1 MLDLRLPPSRLP
13 LASGRTER
21 VLSVRVRPYG
31 MGWMANDDR
40 DSAFADLEQRIRAA
54 KGQRNDAGDGDGAD
68 PDRPKMTFGTGLTVG
83 IELVVGVVAGVGI
96 GLALDSWFETRPF
109 LTILL
114 FLLGTAAGM
123 LNAWRH
129 LVRIGMV
136 DPHSRTDQGGKQDR
150 GPD

>member
-1 MLDLRLPPSRLP
+1 
-13 LASGRTER
+13 
-21 VLSVRVRPYG
+21 
-31 MGWMANDDR
+31 MANDDH
-40 DSAFADLEQRIRAA
+40 DPAFADLEQRIRAA
-54 KGQRNDAGDGDGAD
+54 KQKGEPVGEGDGTD
-68 PDRPKMTFGTGLTVG
+68 PDRPKLNFGTGLTVG

-96 GLALDSWFETRPF
+96 GLALDSWLETRPF

-136 DPHSRTDQGGKQDR
+136 DPKGDGGGRQGR

>member
-1 MLDLRLPPSRLP
+1 
-13 LASGRTER
+13 
-21 VLSVRVRPYG
+21 
-31 MGWMANDDR
+31 MADD
-40 DSAFADLEQRIRAA
+40 DHDPAFADLEQRIRAA
-54 KGQRNDAGDGDGAD
+54 KGERGAVGKGDGAD
-68 PDRPKMTFGTGLTVG
+68 QDRPKLNFGTGLTVG
-83 IELVVGVVAGVGI
+83 VELVVGVVAGVGL
-96 GLALDSWFETRPF
+96 GLALDSWLETRPF

-136 DPHSRTDQGGKQDR
+136 DPHGGKGDGQDR